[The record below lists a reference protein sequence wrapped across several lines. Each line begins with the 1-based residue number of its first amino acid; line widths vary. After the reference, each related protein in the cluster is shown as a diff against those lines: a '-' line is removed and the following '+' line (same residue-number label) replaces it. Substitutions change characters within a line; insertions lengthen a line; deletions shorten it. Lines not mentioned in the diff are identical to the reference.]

1 MQCAHS
7 KECMTTVA
15 DQKQIS
21 IKERLLINK
30 QVKEELVQHLYEGC
44 LPGTISGMVASV
56 AIYLDYYK
64 NSPFFLLNAWVIT
77 FNLMMISLTG
87 LFFVYKNYKTKYELD
102 VWERSYSLMMIG
114 CALSWVPIIYLFPQ
128 DISRQFLALIAL
140 FLATTGYATGT
151 IGQFRLCVITLLI
164 MLVPL
169 IVFCLHTGGIF
180 YNIIAAYTAIYMSF
194 MFGINHRSTQWFKDS
209 LKLKLENNLVSYQA
223 NHDLLTDLP
232 NQRMLPQYVEA
243 AISSAKA
250 SNKSFALVSFSPNRM
265 EMINDSLGHEAG
277 NKVIQSIANRLNAIA
292 KHEAHLVNETQFV
305 ITISRKDT
313 FSILMLP
320 LEVDGAENKLKKI
333 FSILDEP
340 FYLAERGVK
349 LTASVGVSFYPKDGD
364 NTDILLANAEAAMLN
379 AKQFGGNRFEFYR
392 AEINAA
398 LPKQLALEN
407 DLDEAIKLNQL
418 QVYYQP
424 LVDIKTGK
432 IAGSE
437 ALIRWLHP
445 VHGFIS
451 PINFIP
457 LAEETGLIVPIG
469 AWILQEACRQTRVWQ
484 QMGFTGLKV
493 AVNVSG
499 KQLTHDNFINT
510 VKAALIAS
518 EFDAK
523 YLELEIT
530 ETAILDEKIT
540 TIIKEFTNMGIGLAV
555 DDFGTGYSGLSY
567 LKRFS
572 IDKLK
577 IDQSF
582 VRDIPGSNDSITIVS
597 AILAMAKELKVKSLA
612 EGVETEE
619 QLRFLQSK
627 GCDYIQG
634 YYFSKPLEASYF
646 TQLLL
651 NYPNMPVFSNVEL
664 VQP

>member
-1 MQCAHS
+1 MDFV
-7 KECMTTVA
+7 ER
-15 DQKQIS
+15 KQIS
-21 IKERLLINK
+21 DEEKTSINR
-30 QVKEELVQHLYEGC
+30 QVKEELVEHLYAGC

-56 AIYLDYYK
+56 AIYLDYYRYT
-64 NSPFFLLNAWVIT
+64 SYLLLNAWVIT
-77 FNLMMISLTG
+77 FNLMMLSLTG
-87 LFFVYKNYKTKYELD
+87 LFFLYKKFRSKFDLAT
-102 VWERSYSLMMIG
+102 WERSYSLMMTG
-114 CALSWVPIIYLFPQ
+114 CALSWVPIIYLLPH
-128 DISRQFLALIAL
+128 DVSRQYLALIAL

-151 IGQFRLCVITLLI
+151 IGQSKLCVVTLLI

-169 IVFCLHTGGIF
+169 IGWCLYVGGIF
-180 YNIIAAYTAIYMSF
+180 YNIVAAYATIYMTF

-232 NQRMLPQYVEA
+232 NQRLLPQFVDA
-243 AISSAKA
+243 AIHQAKE
-250 SNKSFALVSFSPNRM
+250 SGNSFALVCFSLNRM
-265 EMINDSLGHEAG
+265 EMINDSLGHNAS
-277 NKVIQSIANRLNAIA
+277 NAIIQSVANRLNTLAMQA
-292 KHEAHLVNETQFV
+292 SRLPNETQFI
-305 ITISRKDT
+305 ITISRKDS
-313 FSILMLP
+313 FNILMVP
-320 LEVDGAENKLKKI
+320 LNVEGAENKLKQL

-340 FYLAERGVK
+340 FYLADQGIK
-349 LTASVGVSFYPKDGD
+349 LTASVGVSFYPKDGE
-364 NTDILLANAEAAMLN
+364 NTDILLVNADAAMLN

-392 AEINAA
+392 AEINAQ
-398 LPKQLALEN
+398 LPKQLALET
-407 DLDEAIKLNQL
+407 DLHEALNLNQL

-424 LVDIKTGK
+424 LVDLKTGR

-437 ALIRWLHP
+437 ALIRWPHP

-451 PINFIP
+451 PVNFIP
-457 LAEETGLIVPIG
+457 LAEETSLIVPIG
-469 AWILQEACRQTRVWQ
+469 AWILREACRQTRVWQ

-499 KQLTHDNFINT
+499 KQLTNDNFINT
-510 VKAALIAS
+510 VKEALMLT
-518 EFDAK
+518 EFDPK

-540 TIIKEFTNMGIGLAV
+540 KIINEFTELGIGLSV

-597 AILAMAKELKVKSLA
+597 AILAMAREMNVKSLA

-651 NYPNMPVFSNVEL
+651 NYPNMPVFSSVEL

>member
-1 MQCAHS
+1 MDI
-7 KECMTTVA
+7 VA

-21 IKERLLINK
+21 DEEKFLISK
-30 QVKEELVQHLYEGC
+30 QVKAELIEHLYQGC
-44 LPGTISGMVASV
+44 LPGTVSGMVASI
-56 AIYLDYYK
+56 AIYLDYNGYTPP
-64 NSPFFLLNAWVIT
+64 NLLVMWVVFFNV
-77 FNLMMISLTG
+77 MMVSLTA
-87 LFFVYKNYKTKYELD
+87 LFFVYKKFRNEFELSF
-102 VWERSYSLMMIG
+102 WERAYSLMMAG
-114 CALSWVPIIYLFPQ
+114 CAISWVPIIYLLPE
-128 DISRQFLALIAL
+128 DMGRQYLALIAF

-151 IGQFRLCVITLLI
+151 IGQFSLCIITLNI

-169 IVFCLHTGGIF
+169 IVWCFLKGGIF
-180 YNIIAAYTAIYMSF
+180 YNIIATYSIIYMGF

-232 NQRMLPQYVEA
+232 NERLLPQYVQS
-243 AISSAKA
+243 AIASVQSSK
-250 SNKSFALVSFSPNRM
+250 NTFALICFSLNRM
-265 EMINDSLGHEAG
+265 EMINDSLGHHAG
-277 NKVIQSIANRLNAIA
+277 NSIIQSVANRLHALAIRLSKIQDA
-292 KHEAHLVNETQFV
+292 SQFV
-305 ITISRKDT
+305 VTISRKDT
-313 FSILMLP
+313 FNILLVP
-320 LEVDGAENKLKKI
+320 LEVEGAENKLKNL

-340 FYLAERGVK
+340 FYLPNRGVK
-349 LTASVGVSFYPKDGD
+349 MTASVGVSFYPKDGED
-364 NTDILLANAEAAMLN
+364 SATLLTNADAAMLK

-392 AEINAA
+392 AEINAQ

-407 DLDEAIKLNQL
+407 DLHDAIKKNQF

-424 LVDIKTGK
+424 LIDLKAGR

-445 VHGFIS
+445 IHGFIS

-469 AWILQEACRQTRVWQ
+469 TWILQEACRQTRLWQ
-484 QMGFTGLKV
+484 QMGFTDLKV
-493 AVNVSG
+493 AVNISG
-499 KQLTHDNFINT
+499 KQLTQENFINT
-510 VKAALIAS
+510 VKHALVVT
-518 EFDAK
+518 EFTPRF
-523 YLELEIT
+523 LELEIT
-530 ETAILDEKIT
+530 ETAILDENIT
-540 TIIKEFTNMGIGLAV
+540 AVVKEFTDMGLGLSV

-582 VRDIPGSNDSITIVS
+582 IRDIPENNDSITIVS
-597 AILAMAKELKVKSLA
+597 AILAMARELKVKSLA

-619 QLRFLQSK
+619 QLAFLKSK

-651 NYPNMPVFSNVEL
+651 NYRDLPVFSKMEVS
-664 VQP
+664 QT